1 MMIIVA
7 TSVALE
13 QCCPVVINKIQAT
26 HFSRSCIKTEIGE
39 VNLNKIFFRYFLS
52 GPVVKKPPSNAGDR
66 FDPWLG
72 K

>member
-7 TSVALE
+7 TLVALE

-26 HFSRSCIKTEIGE
+26 NFSRSCIKTEIGE

-52 GPVVKKPPSNAGDR
+52 GPVVKKPPSKAGDR